1 MLSNI
6 IECLPLRLDMS
17 KTENAASI
25 IRKSFS
31 KKFTKHNTD
40 TEFNVAGIYPLHEN
54 VFDEDEIPVL
64 LYQ

>member
-1 MLSNI
+1 M
-6 IECLPLRLDMS
+6 P

-64 LYQ
+64 LCQ